1 MVPGNPMKES
11 SVSMTKALM
20 CAPLLGALLLPCAFA
35 QPPGPGGA
43 SGIQGRGR
51 GGPAFGSGFQA
62 LRSPQVMTDGRVTF
76 RYRAPNAKTVILVP
90 EPGDRTPMIKSD
102 DGIWSVTIGPLQ
114 PDVYAYSF
122 TVDGVGMPDP
132 SSGAVM
138 KTGRPNAAGE
148 LGASGNWQSQFLVPG
163 HPAEPWEMTSIPH
176 GAMSH
181 VVFYSK
187 AMEAYRDYYVYM
199 PPAYDAKR
207 SRRYPVLYLHH
218 GAGENASGWPD
229 IGKANLILDSLIAAG
244 KTKEM
249 IVVMPLGHPAQ
260 PLPEVSD
267 PNAPPLA
274 SAGGGRGGGRGG
286 GQGASGAAGQPV
298 VTPYFTSL
306 LTEIMPQVEK
316 NYNAG
321 NTKALRAIAGL
332 SMGGG
337 QTLQIALLH
346 PELFNY
352 VGMFS
357 PAVGGRGGAA
367 ALPTALT
374 PAWAKQF
381 KVFWIACGSEDTLV
395 GPAVVA
401 FKAALKENAVP
412 FTDIVTPGIHSY
424 TVWKRNL
431 VAFTPLLFQ

>member
-1 MVPGNPMKES
+1 MN
-11 SVSMTKALM
+11 KALL
-20 CAPLLGALLLPCAFA
+20 CVPLLGALLLPLAFGQA
-35 QPPGPGGA
+35 PAGA
-43 SGIQGRGR
+43 SGGRGR

-62 LRSPQVMTDGRVTF
+62 LRSPQVMTDGHVAF
-76 RYRAPNAKTVILVP
+76 RYRNPNAKAVILVP
-90 EPGDRTPMIKSD
+90 EPGDRVPMIKGD
-102 DGIWSVTIGPLQ
+102 DGVWTVTMGPLQ

-163 HPAEPWEMTSIPH
+163 NPAEPWELTSIPH
-176 GAMSH
+176 GALAH
-181 VVFYSK
+181 VTFYSK
-187 AMEAYRDYYVYM
+187 AMEAYRDYYVYT
-199 PPAYDAKR
+199 PPAFDPKR
-207 SRRYPVLYLHH
+207 SRRYPVLYLQH
-218 GAGENASGWPD
+218 GAGENAAGWSD
-229 IGKANLILDSLIAAG
+229 IGKANLIMDSLIAAG
-244 KTKEM
+244 KSKEM

-260 PLPEVSD
+260 PLPAVTD
-267 PNAPPLA
+267 PNAPPPA
-274 SAGGGRGGGRGG
+274 NDFGGRGGAGGGRGGAGGGRGG
-286 GQGASGAAGQPV
+286 SGGGRGASGNAGQPV

-321 NTKALRAIAGL
+321 NTKATRAIAGL

-337 QTLQIALLH
+337 QTEQIALLH

-357 PAVGGRGGAA
+357 PAVGGGRGGTTT
-367 ALPTALT
+367 LPAALT

-381 KVFWIACGSEDTLV
+381 KLFWIACGSEDTLV
-395 GPAVVA
+395 GPSVVA
-401 FKAALKENAVP
+401 FKAALKQNNVP
-412 FTDIVTPGIHSY
+412 FTDIVTPGTHSY

-431 VAFTPLLFQ
+431 VAFAPLLFQ

>member
-1 MVPGNPMKES
+1 MKK
-11 SVSMTKALM
+11 VWI
-20 CAPLLGALLLPCAFA
+20 CVPLLGVLLVSSAFG
-35 QPPGPGGA
+35 QPVAPTGA
-43 SGIQGRGR
+43 SGGRGGR
-51 GGPAFGSGFQA
+51 GGGPAFGSGFQA

-76 RYRAPNAKTVILVP
+76 RYRGPNAKAVILVP
-90 EPGDRTPMIKSD
+90 EPGDRVPMVKGD
-102 DGIWSVTIGPLQ
+102 DGVWTVTIGPLK

-122 TVDGVGMPDP
+122 TVDGVGTPDP

-148 LGASGNWQSQFLVPG
+148 LGASGNWQSQVLVPG
-163 HPAEPWEMTSIPH
+163 NPPEAWELTNIPH
-176 GAMSH
+176 GALAH
-181 VVFYSK
+181 VTFYSK
-187 AMEAYRDYYVYM
+187 AMEAYRDYFVYT

-218 GAGENASGWPD
+218 GAGENASGWAD

-244 KTKEM
+244 KAKEM
-249 IVVMPLGHPAQ
+249 IVVMPLGHPGQ
-260 PLPEVSD
+260 TLPEVTD
-267 PNAPPLA
+267 PNAPPTVNT
-274 SAGGGRGGGRGG
+274 GGGRGGGGGGRGG
-286 GQGASGAAGQPV
+286 SGGGRGGAQRGSGAGQIT

-306 LTEIMPQVEK
+306 LTEIIPQVEK

-321 NTKALRAIAGL
+321 NTKATRAIAGL

-352 VGMFS
+352 VRMFS

-367 ALPTALT
+367 LPGALT

-381 KVFWIACGSEDTLV
+381 KVFWVACGSEDTLV
-395 GPAVVA
+395 GPAVTA
-401 FKAALKENAVP
+401 FKAALRQNNVP
-412 FTDIVTPGIHSY
+412 FTDIVTSGPHAYS
-424 TVWKRNL
+424 VWKRNL
-431 VAFTPLLFQ
+431 VAFAPLLFQ

>member
-1 MVPGNPMKES
+1 
-11 SVSMTKALM
+11 MTKTTI
-20 CAPLLGALLLPCAFA
+20 CASLLGALLIPFAFG
-35 QPPGPGGA
+35 QPAAPAGA
-43 SGIQGRGR
+43 SGGRGR

-62 LRSPQVMTDGRVTF
+62 LRSPEVMTDRRVTF

-90 EPGDRTPMIKSD
+90 EPGDRVPMVKGD
-102 DGIWSVTIGPLQ
+102 DGIWTVTIGPLQ

-122 TVDGVGMPDP
+122 TVDGVGTPDP

-148 LGASGNWQSQFLVPG
+148 LGPSGNWQSQFLVPG
-163 HPAEPWEMTSIPH
+163 NPPEPWELTNIPH
-176 GAMSH
+176 GALTH
-181 VVFYSK
+181 VTFYSK
-187 AMEAYRDYYVYM
+187 AMEAYRDYYVYT

-207 SRRYPVLYLHH
+207 SRRYPVLYLQH

-244 KTKEM
+244 KAKEM

-260 PLPEVSD
+260 PLPAIVD
-267 PNAPPLA
+267 PNAPPPA
-274 SAGGGRGGGRGG
+274 NNGFGRGGGGRGGSGRGG
-286 GQGASGAAGQPV
+286 GQGQPA

-321 NTKALRAIAGL
+321 NTKAMRAIAGL

-337 QTLQIALLH
+337 QTEQIALLH

-357 PAVGGRGGAA
+357 PAVGGGRGGTAT
-367 ALPTALT
+367 LPAALT

-381 KVFWIACGSEDTLV
+381 KVFWVACGSEDTLV
-395 GPAVVA
+395 GPAVKA
-401 FKAALKENAVP
+401 FKEALRQNNVP
-412 FTDIVTPGIHSY
+412 FTDIVTPGTHSY
-424 TVWKRNL
+424 SVWKRNL
-431 VAFTPLLFQ
+431 VAFAPLLFQ

>member
-1 MVPGNPMKES
+1 MM
-11 SVSMTKALM
+11 KALI
-20 CAPLLGALLLPCAFA
+20 CAPLLGVLLLPLAFG
-35 QPPGPGGA
+35 QPTGPAGG
-43 SGIQGRGR
+43 SGGRGR

-62 LRSPQVMTDGRVTF
+62 LRSPEVMTDGHVTF

-90 EPGDRTPMIKSD
+90 EPGDRTPMIKGD
-102 DGIWSVTIGPLQ
+102 DGVWTVTIGPLQ
-114 PDVYAYSF
+114 SDVYAYSF

-163 HPAEPWEMTSIPH
+163 NPAEPWELTDIPH
-176 GAMSH
+176 GALAH
-181 VVFYSK
+181 VTFYSK
-187 AMEAYRDYYVYM
+187 AMSAYRDYYVYT

-218 GAGENASGWPD
+218 GAGENASGWSD
-229 IGKANLILDSLIAAG
+229 IGKANLIMDSLIAAG
-244 KTKEM
+244 KAKEM

-260 PLPEVSD
+260 PLPAVTD
-267 PNAPPLA
+267 PNAPPPA
-274 SAGGGRGGGRGG
+274 NEFGGRGGGGGGGRGGSDGRGG
-286 GQGASGAAGQPV
+286 SGGAGQATM
-298 VTPYFTSL
+298 TPYFTSL
-306 LTEIMPQVEK
+306 MTEIMPQVEK

-321 NTKALRAIAGL
+321 NTKATRAIAGL

-337 QTLQIALLH
+337 QTEQFSLLH

-357 PAVGGRGGAA
+357 PAVGGGRGGTT
-367 ALPTALT
+367 LPAALT

-381 KVFWIACGSEDTLV
+381 KLFWVACGSEDTLV

-401 FKAALKENAVP
+401 FKAALKQNNVP
-412 FTDIVTPGIHSY
+412 FTDIVTPGTHSY

-431 VAFTPLLFQ
+431 VAFAPLLFQ

>member
-1 MVPGNPMKES
+1 
-11 SVSMTKALM
+11 MTTASL
-20 CAPLLGALLLPCAFA
+20 CATLLLPFALLA
-35 QPPGPGGA
+35 QPPAPAGG
-43 SGIQGRGR
+43 SGGRGR

-62 LRSPQVMTDGRVTF
+62 LRSPQVMTDGHVTF
-76 RYRAPNAKTVILVP
+76 RYRAPNAKAVILVP
-90 EPGDRTPMIKSD
+90 EPGDRVPMVKGD
-102 DGIWSVTIGPLQ
+102 DGVWAITIGPLP

-122 TVDGVGMPDP
+122 TVDGVGTPDP

-148 LGASGNWQSQFLVPG
+148 LGPSGNWQSQFLVPG
-163 HPAEPWEMTSIPH
+163 SPAEPWELTDIPH
-176 GAMSH
+176 GALAH
-181 VVFYSK
+181 IQFYSK
-187 AMEAYRDYYVYM
+187 AMEAYRDYYVYT
-199 PPAYDAKR
+199 PPAFDAKR
-207 SRRYPVLYLHH
+207 GRRYPVLYLQH
-218 GAGENASGWPD
+218 GAGENADGWSD
-229 IGKANLILDSLIAAG
+229 IGKANLIMDSLIASG
-244 KTKEM
+244 KAKEM

-260 PLPEVSD
+260 PLPAVTD
-267 PNAPPLA
+267 PNAPPPA
-274 SAGGGRGGGRGG
+274 NNGAGRGGGGGRGG
-286 GQGASGAAGQPV
+286 SGAPGQPA

-321 NTKALRAIAGL
+321 NTKATRALAGL

-367 ALPTALT
+367 ALPAGLT

-381 KVFWIACGSEDTLV
+381 KVLWIACGVDDTLV

-401 FKAALKENAVP
+401 FKAALKQNNVP
-412 FTDIVTPGIHSY
+412 FTDIVTPGTHSY

-431 VAFTPLLFQ
+431 VTFAPLLFQ

>member
-1 MVPGNPMKES
+1 
-11 SVSMTKALM
+11 MTKASL
-20 CAPLLGALLLPCAFA
+20 CATLFAVLLLPVALSA
-35 QPPGPGGA
+35 QPTAPAGG
-43 SGIQGRGR
+43 SGGRGR

-76 RYRAPNAKTVILVP
+76 RYRAPNAKTVVLVP
-90 EPGDRTPMIKSD
+90 EPGDRVPMVKSD
-102 DGIWSVTIGPLQ
+102 DGIWSVTIGPLP

-122 TVDGVGMPDP
+122 TVDGVGTPDP

-148 LGASGNWQSQFLVPG
+148 LGPSGNWQSQFLVPG
-163 HPAEPWEMTSIPH
+163 NPAEPWEMTNIPH
-176 GAMSH
+176 GALAH
-181 VVFYSK
+181 VQFYSK
-187 AMEAYRDYYVYM
+187 AMEAYRDYYVYT
-199 PPAYDAKR
+199 PPAFDAKR
-207 SRRYPVLYLHH
+207 SRRYPVLYLQH
-218 GAGENASGWPD
+218 GAGENASGWSD
-229 IGKANLILDSLIAAG
+229 IGKANLIMDSLIATG
-244 KTKEM
+244 KAKEM

-260 PLPEVSD
+260 PLPAVTD
-267 PNAPPLA
+267 PNAPPPA
-274 SAGGGRGGGRGG
+274 NNAGGRGGNGGRGG
-286 GQGASGAAGQPV
+286 SGNGAQST

-321 NTKALRAIAGL
+321 NTRATRAIAGL

-367 ALPTALT
+367 LPATLT

-381 KVFWIACGSEDTLV
+381 KLFWVACGSEDTLV
-395 GPAVVA
+395 GPAVAA
-401 FKAALKENAVP
+401 FKAALKQNSVP
-412 FTDIVTPGIHSY
+412 FTDIVTPGTHSY
-424 TVWKRNL
+424 TVWKKNL
-431 VAFTPLLFQ
+431 VAFAPLLFQ

>member
-1 MVPGNPMKES
+1 MKKS
-11 SVSMTKALM
+11 
-20 CAPLLGALLLPCAFA
+20 LLCLLLVGAVLLPSAFG
-35 QPPGPGGA
+35 QPVSPAGA
-43 SGIQGRGR
+43 SGGRGR
-51 GGPAFGSGFQA
+51 GGLAFGSGFQA

-76 RYRAPNAKTVILVP
+76 RYRGPNAKTVILVP
-90 EPGDRTPMIKSD
+90 EPGERVPMIKGD
-102 DGIWSVTIGPLQ
+102 DGIWTVTIGPLT

-122 TVDGVGMPDP
+122 TVDGVGTPDP

-148 LGASGNWQSQFLVPG
+148 LGPSGNWQSQFLVPG
-163 HPAEPWEMTSIPH
+163 SPAEPWELTNIPH
-176 GAMSH
+176 GALTH
-181 VVFYSK
+181 VTFYSK
-187 AMEAYRDYYVYM
+187 AMEAYRDYYVYT

-244 KTKEM
+244 KAKEM

-274 SAGGGRGGGRGG
+274 VNGAGRGGGGGRGASGGRGG
-286 GQGASGAAGQPV
+286 AQGASGAPV
-298 VTPYFTSL
+298 VTPYFTAL
-306 LTEIMPQVEK
+306 VTEIMPQVEK
-316 NYNAG
+316 NFNAG
-321 NTKALRAIAGL
+321 NTKATRAIAGL

-357 PAVGGRGGAA
+357 PAVGGGRGGTAV
-367 ALPTALT
+367 LPPTLT

-395 GPAVVA
+395 GPSVVA
-401 FKAALKENAVP
+401 FKAALKQNNVP
-412 FTDIVTPGIHSY
+412 FTDIVTSGPHAYS
-424 TVWKRNL
+424 VWKRNL
-431 VAFTPLLFQ
+431 AAFAPLLFQ